1 MGNLYAVIL
10 DHDRNVLTDLKIEK
24 LGEVFSHFISKLIPQ
39 ISIPSTISYID
50 SSAVFIGSVFGDS
63 QLIKLNSSK
72 DEVDSLIQVQESFA
86 NMGPIT
92 DFVVVDLDRQGQVL
106 IYFENV

>member
-1 MGNLYAVIL
+1 M
-10 DHDRNVLTDLKIEK
+10 
-24 LGEVFSHFISKLIPQ
+24 SK

-50 SSAVFIGSVFGDS
+50 SSGVFIGSTYGDS

-72 DEVDSLIQVQESFA
+72 DETDSFLQVQDSFL

-106 IYFENV
+106 VLV